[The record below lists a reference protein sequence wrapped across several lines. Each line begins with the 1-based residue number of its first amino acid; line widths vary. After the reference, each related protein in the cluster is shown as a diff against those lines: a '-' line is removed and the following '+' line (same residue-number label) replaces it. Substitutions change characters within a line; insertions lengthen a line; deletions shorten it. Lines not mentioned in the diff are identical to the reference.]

1 MAQTIQNKN
10 SNRRKPVQAR
20 AIKRRAQLIEGA
32 IQAISE
38 VGASDLTMRSV
49 ARHANI
55 GLGTVYDY
63 FPSRSDLLA
72 EIARDWFDKRLEV
85 LSQAVGDMS
94 EGANFYD
101 FIGVYRDKMR
111 AEGFWSDLDREIH
124 AVAKNDEKVA
134 EVLREYRDQLL
145 VGNTRFLKYLG
156 SEWTERQLRPVSQ
169 YILNLG
175 DQLEPGANFQGNAND
190 RKIVQAMISKS
201 IANAIRTTLSPY
213 DQLLEKHPAKNA
225 KKL

>member
-1 MAQTIQNKN
+1 MEKTIQNKN

-38 VGASDLTMRSV
+38 VGANHLTMRQV
-49 ARHANI
+49 AKHAGI
-55 GLGTVYDY
+55 GLGTAYDY

-85 LSQAVGDMS
+85 LSQSVRAMPED
-94 EGANFYD
+94 ANFYD
-101 FIGVYRDKMR
+101 FIGAYRDKMR

-124 AVAKNDEKVA
+124 AVARSDEKVA

-145 VGNTRFLKYLG
+145 VLNTRYLKYLG
-156 SEWTERQLRPVSQ
+156 SEWTQRQLRPVSQ

-175 DQLEPGANFQGNAND
+175 DQLEPGANFVGDAED
-190 RKIVQAMISKS
+190 RKIVQKLISRS
-201 IANAIRTTLSPY
+201 IAGAIRATLSPY
-213 DQLLEKHPAKNA
+213 ADDSHERTKDSGNKS
-225 KKL
+225 